1 MRAALFLSVAPL
13 ALMATAATAQD
24 TAAAGAADT
33 GSNRTADAK
42 TSQDNSAA
50 QDVIVTG
57 FKASLRSAQQIKRN
71 SDSIVDAVVAEDIG
85 KLPDLTA
92 AESLARV
99 TGVQVERFSDE
110 ANRVLVRGLPDV
122 ATTVNGRDIFTA
134 ELRRVQMQD
143 FPAGALAALEIYK
156 SGTADLL
163 EPGLA
168 GLVNVRTQRPFDF
181 KGLTVGGGIRVTYND
196 QSKKKDPT
204 GNLLISDRWN
214 TPIGELGVL
223 VNFSRAQSH
232 YRNAVRWDSTWI
244 VTPNPGQEITPTS
257 AGRNFSF
264 PEAVGVY
271 NDGGKRW
278 RPAVNGSIQWKP
290 APNLEIYSDFLFQGY
305 RGRSANDWFG
315 ASLRNTDPALSNVV
329 LVPGTTDQAASLTKT
344 GGYRAEM
351 YRSTGAAYTN
361 TYQAAVGAK
370 WDTGRAH
377 ISTDFAY
384 TTSTYDA
391 KSWSFDTATN
401 SAPTVN
407 VVFDAKG
414 GAAFSLPGFD
424 NANAANYHWRGYYE
438 DHYRPHGSGI
448 QWRGDIS
455 WDTGLSGLPTLQ
467 MGVRYTD
474 RDAILQRGSRYAYT
488 DELNIPLTSMP
499 VGDLELT
506 QDTFRGSVQGWR
518 NWLMPTRDGIAG
530 NAAKLRQLA
539 RDSLSK
545 ILAAHPERW
554 WVANDLARYQSEDVP
569 FDPGATFSAG
579 ERTYAMYG
587 QGKYRFSLGQIDIDG
602 VVGLRVVNTDGDYS
616 GISNVTFN
624 GVQSYVART
633 IHQNYTDVLP
643 NASLRIHPTEKLQLR
658 FAFTKTR
665 TRPDFGQLNP
675 AVSISQNNAP
685 LDPTANPSDR
695 INAYGSSGNPD
706 LKPLTSK
713 NYDATIEYYFSKNSS
728 ISAAFFYRDL
738 FGFINNY
745 TRRVIDPVYGRIE
758 VWRPENAGAG
768 KIKGIE
774 LAGQAFL
781 DFLPGPLSGFG
792 VQANLTYIDG
802 KNRFPSALSTDTP
815 FVRITGLSKWSY
827 NATLIYE
834 KGDISTRLSYNGRS
848 KWITGYGQATS
859 DGSFT
864 GMGTK
869 AITRLD
875 YSLNYTPIKSLTL
888 TFDVNNILAKP
899 FKNYNAYAAQRQFP
913 IDVRYEGR
921 YFGFGA
927 RFRFE

>member
-1 MRAALFLSVAPL
+1 M
-13 ALMATAATAQD
+13 
-24 TAAAGAADT
+24 
-33 GSNRTADAK
+33 
-42 TSQDNSAA
+42 
-50 QDVIVTG
+50 
-57 FKASLRSAQQIKRN
+57 IKRN
-71 SDSIVDAVVAEDIG
+71 SDSILDAVVAEDIG

-143 FPAGALAALEIYK
+143 FPSGAIAALEVYK

-181 KGLTVGGGIRVTYND
+181 KGFVIGGGFRISYND

-204 GNLLISDRWN
+204 GNLLISDRWE
-214 TPIGELGVL
+214 TPIGEFGALL
-223 VNFSRAQSH
+223 NLSYAQSE

-244 VTPNPGQEITPTS
+244 VTPNPGQAITPSS

-264 PEAVGVY
+264 PETVGVY
-271 NDGGKRW
+271 NDGGRRW
-278 RPAVNGSIQWKP
+278 RPGVNGTLQWKP

-315 ASLRNTDPALSNVV
+315 ASLRAWDPALSNVV
-329 LVPGTTDQAASLTKT
+329 LVPGTNDQAASLTKT

-351 YRSTGAAYTN
+351 YRSTGSAYTD
-361 TYQAAVGAK
+361 TYQIAAGAK

-377 ISTDFAY
+377 LSTDFAW

-391 KSWSFDTATN
+391 RSWSFDSATN

-407 VVFDAKG
+407 VAFNVKG

-424 NANAANYHWRGYYE
+424 NKDPANYHWRGYYE
-438 DHYRPHGSGI
+438 DHYRPHGTGF

-455 WDTGLSGLPTLQ
+455 WDTGLSALPVLQ
-467 MGVRYTD
+467 MGVRYTN

-488 DELNIPLTSMP
+488 DELNIPLTSVP
-499 VGDLELT
+499 VGNLELT
-506 QDTFRGSVQGWR
+506 QDTFRGDVQGWR
-518 NWLMPTRDGIAG
+518 NWLMPARSGIAG

-539 RDSLSK
+539 RESLTK
-545 ILAAHPERW
+545 ILTAHPDRW
-554 WVANDLARYQSEDVP
+554 WVANDLARWQSEDVP
-569 FDPGATFSAG
+569 YDPGATFSAS
-579 ERTYAMYG
+579 ERTYALYG
-587 QGKYRFSLGQIDIDG
+587 QAKYRFSVGRIDMDG
-602 VVGLRVVNTDGDYS
+602 VVGLRVVNTDGNYS
-616 GISNVTFN
+616 GNSNVTFN
-624 GVQSYVART
+624 GVQSYVPRT
-633 IHQNYTDVLP
+633 VSQNYVDVLP
-643 NASLRIHPTEKLQLR
+643 NASLRIRPTEKLQFRL
-658 FAFTKTR
+658 AFTKTR
-665 TRPDFGQLNP
+665 TRPDFSQLNP
-675 AVSISQNNAP
+675 AVSISQNNAQV
-685 LDPTANPSDR
+685 DPTANPTQR
-695 INAYGSSGNPD
+695 VNAYGSAGNPD
-706 LKPLTSK
+706 LMPLTSK
-713 NYDATIEYYFSKNSS
+713 NYDATAEYYFGKNNSLTLGL
-728 ISAAFFYRDL
+728 FYRDL

-745 TRRVIDPVYGRIE
+745 TRRVIDPAYGLLE
-758 VWRPENAGAG
+758 VSRPENAGAG

-774 LAGQAFL
+774 LGGQAFF
-781 DFLPGPLSGFG
+781 DHLPGLLSGFG
-792 VQANLTYIDG
+792 VQANMTYING
-802 KNRFPSALSTDTP
+802 KNRFPSSLVTSSP
-815 FVRITGLSKWSY
+815 FVPITGLSKWSY

-848 KWITGYGQATS
+848 KWVTWYGQSTL

-864 GMGTK
+864 GNGVK
-869 AITRLD
+869 AVSRLD

-888 TFDVNNILAKP
+888 TFDVSNILAKP
-899 FKNYNAYAAQRQFP
+899 FNNYNAYSQDREFP
-913 IDVRYEGR
+913 IDIRDEGR

-927 RFRFE
+927 RFRFG

>member
-1 MRAALFLSVAPL
+1 MKFVLLLSAAPL
-13 ALMATAATAQD
+13 ALIAAPALAQNAPTAADQAGGAGAKDASAQD
-24 TAAAGAADT
+24 I
-33 GSNRTADAK
+33 
-42 TSQDNSAA
+42 
-50 QDVIVTG
+50 IVTG
-57 FKASLRSAQQIKRN
+57 FKASLRSAQAIKRN

-143 FPAGALAALEIYK
+143 FPAGALAALEVYK

-181 KGLTVGGGIRVTYND
+181 KGLTIGGGIRVTYND
-196 QSKKKDPT
+196 QNKKKGPT
-204 GNLLISDRWN
+204 GNLLITDRWD
-214 TPIGELGVL
+214 TPAGEFGVL
-223 VNFSRAQSH
+223 INFSRAQSH

-244 VTPNPGQEITPTS
+244 VQPNPTQVISPDSVGH
-257 AGRNFSF
+257 NFSF
-264 PEAVGVY
+264 PESVGVY

-290 APNLEIYSDFLFQGY
+290 APNLEIYSDLLFQGY

-315 ASLRNTDPALSNVV
+315 VSMRNSDPTLSNVV

-361 TYQAAVGAK
+361 TYQAAIGAK
-370 WDTGRAH
+370 WDIDH
-377 ISTDFAY
+377 VHLSTDFAY

-401 SAPTVN
+401 SAPTVD
-407 VVFDAKG
+407 VAFDTKG

-424 NANAANYHWRGYYE
+424 NKNPANYHWRGYYE

-448 QWRGDIS
+448 QWRGDIT
-455 WDTGLSGLPTLQ
+455 WDTGLTGLPTLQ

-488 DELNIPLTSMP
+488 DELNIPLTSLP
-499 VGDLELT
+499 VGDLQLT
-506 QDTFRGSVQGWR
+506 QDAFRGNEQGWR
-518 NWLMPTRDGIAG
+518 NWLMPTRGGIAD

-539 RDSLSK
+539 RQSLGT
-545 ILAAHPERW
+545 IVAAHPDRW

-569 FDPGATFSAG
+569 YDPGATFSAS
-579 ERTYAMYG
+579 ERSFAVYG
-587 QGKYRFSLGQIDIDG
+587 QGKYRFSLGSIDLDG
-602 VVGLRVVNTDGDYS
+602 VVGLRVVDTNGNYS
-616 GISNVTFN
+616 GNSNVTFN
-624 GVQSYVART
+624 GTQTYVPRT
-633 IHQNYTDVLP
+633 VHQDYLDFLP
-643 NASLRIHPTEKLQLR
+643 NASLRIRPTDKLQVRL
-658 FAFTKTR
+658 AFTKTR

-685 LDPTANPSDR
+685 IDPAADPNQR
-695 INAYGSSGNPD
+695 INAYGSAGNPD

-713 NYDATIEYYFSKNSS
+713 NYDATIEYYFSKNNYVSVQ
-728 ISAAFFYRDL
+728 AFYRDL

-745 TRRVIDPVYGRIE
+745 TRRVIDPVYGRLE
-758 VWRPENAGAG
+758 VSRPENAGAG
-768 KIKGIE
+768 KIKGVE
-774 LAGQAFL
+774 VGGQVFL
-781 DFLPGPLSGFG
+781 DFLPGLLSGLG
-792 VQANLTYIDG
+792 GQANVTYIDG
-802 KNRFPSALSTDTP
+802 KNRFPSALSTDTK

-848 KWITGYGQATS
+848 KWVNWYGQATN

-864 GMGTK
+864 GSGTQ

-875 YSLNYTPIKSLTL
+875 YSFNYTPIKSLTL
-888 TFDVNNILAKP
+888 TFDVNNLLAKP
-899 FKNYNAYAAQRQFP
+899 FKNYNAYTQGRQFP

>member
-1 MRAALFLSVAPL
+1 MKYTLLLSAAPL
-13 ALMATAATAQD
+13 ALI
-24 TAAAGAADT
+24 
-33 GSNRTADAK
+33 
-42 TSQDNSAA
+42 SASASA
-50 QDVIVTG
+50 QDVAAANTGSAAKSAAEAKQDTTAQEVVVTG

-71 SDSIVDAVVAEDIG
+71 SDSIVDVVVAEDIG

-143 FPAGALAALEIYK
+143 FPSGAIAALEIYK

-181 KGLTVGGGIRVTYND
+181 KGFTVGGGIRITYND
-196 QSKKKDPT
+196 QTKKKDPT
-204 GNLLISDRWN
+204 GNLLISDRWD

-223 VNFSRAQSH
+223 VNFSRAQST

-244 VTPNPGQEITPTS
+244 VTPNPGQVITPS
-257 AGRNFSF
+257 SVGHNFSF

-278 RPAVNGSIQWKP
+278 RPAANGSIQWKP
-290 APNLEIYSDFLFQGY
+290 AYNVEIYSDFVYQGY
-305 RGRSANDWFG
+305 RGRSANDWMG
-315 ASLRNTDPALSNVV
+315 ISMRYLDPALSNVT
-329 LVPGTTDQAASLTKT
+329 LVPGTTDQAAGFTKT
-344 GGYRAEM
+344 GGNRAEM
-351 YRSTGAAYTN
+351 YRSTGSAYTN
-361 TYQAAVGAK
+361 TYQIALGGK

-377 ISTDFAY
+377 LSTDMAW

-391 KSWSFDTATN
+391 KSWSFDSATN

-407 VVFDAKG
+407 VLFDAKG

-424 NANAANYHWRGYYE
+424 NKDPANYHWRGYYE
-438 DHYRPHGSGI
+438 DHYRPHGTGF

-455 WDTGLSGLPTLQ
+455 WDTGLAGLPTLQ
-467 MGVRYTD
+467 MGVRYTN
-474 RDAILQRGSRYAYT
+474 RDAILQRGARYAYT
-488 DELNIPLTSMP
+488 DDLRLPLTSLP

-506 QDTFRGSVQGWR
+506 QDAFRGNEQGWR
-518 NWLMPTRDGIAG
+518 NWLMPTRSGIAG
-530 NAAKLRQLA
+530 NAAKLRQA
-539 RDSLSK
+539 TRDALTQL
-545 ILAAHPERW
+545 IPTHPWMAA
-554 WVANDLARYQSEDVP
+554 DLARYQSEDVP
-569 FDPGATFSAG
+569 YDPAATFSAT
-579 ERTYAMYG
+579 ERSYALYG
-587 QGKYRFSLGQIDIDG
+587 QGKYKFTVGGIDVDG
-602 VVGLRVVNTDGDYS
+602 VVGVRVVNTDGDYS
-616 GISNVTFN
+616 GVSTVLFNQVT
-624 GVQSYVART
+624 SYVPRT
-633 IHQNYTDVLP
+633 VSQNYIDVLP
-643 NASLRIHPTEKLQLR
+643 NASLRIHATDKLQLR

-675 AVSISQNNAP
+675 SYNITQNTRK
-685 LDPTANPSDR
+685 LDPTVPAKDKEDMPD
-695 INAYGSSGNPD
+695 AYGSAGNPD

-713 NYDATIEYYFSKNSS
+713 NYDATIEYYFSKNNYVSVQ
-728 ISAAFFYRDL
+728 AFYRDL
-738 FGFINNY
+738 FGFFSNY
-745 TRRVIDPVYGRIE
+745 TKRVTDPVYGLLE
-758 VWRPENAGAG
+758 VSRPENAGAG
-768 KIKGIE
+768 KIKGVE
-774 LAGQAFL
+774 LGGQAFL

-802 KNRFPSALSTDTP
+802 KNKLPTALVP
-815 FVRITGLSKWSY
+815 NPPYARITGLSKWSY

-848 KWITGYGQATS
+848 KWVNWYGQATT

-864 GMGTK
+864 GSGTQ

-875 YSLNYTPIKSLTL
+875 YSFNYSPIKSLTL

-899 FKNYNAYAAQRQFP
+899 FKNYNAYTQGREFP